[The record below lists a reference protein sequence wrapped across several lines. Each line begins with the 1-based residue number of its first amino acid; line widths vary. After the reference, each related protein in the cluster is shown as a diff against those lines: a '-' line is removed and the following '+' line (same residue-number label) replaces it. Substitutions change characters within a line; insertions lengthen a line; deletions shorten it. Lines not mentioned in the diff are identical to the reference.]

1 MRVNKST
8 LTRREKRLLY
18 ILLCFLVLVG
28 GLYLLVMPS
37 LQRYQSAQGEY
48 EQQQMQ
54 KQTVDT
60 AIAGLPQLQDTLSQ
74 AQQRVATQDQVFYS
88 RMENEQVD
96 RLLMGMATDHQLAP
110 VSLSIQDPQATEL
123 TGFGEEV
130 SSQAAQSSEAAQSGN
145 PNQMLSSI
153 VNLQLSGERA
163 NLQAFVDA
171 LSKMPSLRVNGVSV
185 EGTNYTLIIEVFMLD
200 PLE

>member
-1 MRVNKST
+1 MNKST